1 MKKCYDKAS
10 YFLFTLYEIFTYLS
24 NLWNYHND
32 YSDFAKSSH
41 ILVIAFLK
49 KIWKKIF
56 NSSLYDFIYMVFFN
70 KGAFKSYNLILIYEY
85 RGPEFYK
92 IMEL

>member
-1 MKKCYDKAS
+1 MKLPQRLLGFCQVES
-10 YFLFTLYEIFTYLS
+10 YFGYYI
-24 NLWNYHND
+24 
-32 YSDFAKSSH
+32 
-41 ILVIAFLK
+41 LK
-49 KIWKKIF
+49 KKLFEKKIC

-70 KGAFKSYNLILIYEY
+70 KGAFKFYNLILIYEY

>member
-1 MKKCYDKAS
+1 MKYS
-10 YFLFTLYEIFTYLS
+10 PIYQTYEITTTITR
-24 NLWNYHND
+24 
-32 YSDFAKSSH
+32 
-41 ILVIAFLK
+41 ILPSRVIFWLLHFK
-49 KIWKKIF
+49 KFSKIF

-70 KGAFKSYNLILIYEY
+70 KGAFKFYNLILIYEY

>member
-1 MKKCYDKAS
+1 MKYS
-10 YFLFTLYEIFTYLS
+10 PIYQTYEITS
-24 NLWNYHND
+24 TITR
-32 YSDFAKSSH
+32 
-41 ILVIAFLK
+41 ILPSRVIFWLLHFKKKLFEK
-49 KIWKKIF
+49 KIC

-70 KGAFKSYNLILIYEY
+70 KGAFKFYNLILIYEY

>member
-1 MKKCYDKAS
+1 MKYS
-10 YFLFTLYEIFTYLS
+10 PIYQTYEITTTITR
-24 NLWNYHND
+24 
-32 YSDFAKSSH
+32 
-41 ILVIAFLK
+41 ILPSRVIFWLLHFK
-49 KIWKKIF
+49 KKLFEKKMC

-70 KGAFKSYNLILIYEY
+70 KGAFKFYNLILIYEY

>member
-1 MKKCYDKAS
+1 MKLPQRLLGFCQVES
-10 YFLFTLYEIFTYLS
+10 YFGYCI
-24 NLWNYHND
+24 
-32 YSDFAKSSH
+32 
-41 ILVIAFLK
+41 LK
-49 KIWKKIF
+49 KLLKKKIF

-70 KGAFKSYNLILIYEY
+70 KGAFKFYNLILIYEY